1 MSNTL
6 NVMQTE
12 VYLNTS
18 PDVNKSSL
26 WLKPIN
32 GKTSPLFPEST
43 VWVNLPTKSA
53 QVSMAKYLR
62 RIFDSKVATLVI
74 DLTAIQATSSGS
86 MNIKFADFA
95 ALKAAMRV
103 TEIQVDVAATEEEDE
118 FFADLIGL
126 VSAEEEN
133 KKAELEYQSPVKD
146 DNDEP
151 W

>member
-1 MSNTL
+1 MSDTL
-6 NVMQTE
+6 NAMQTE

-26 WLKPIN
+26 WLKPIS

-53 QVSMAKYLR
+53 QVNMANFLR
-62 RIFDSKVATLVI
+62 EIFGKKVATLVI
-74 DLTAIQATSSGS
+74 DLTAIQATSNGS

-103 TEIQVDVAATEEEDE
+103 TDKQVVVAATEEEDE
-118 FFADLIGL
+118 FFSDLKGL
-126 VSAEEEN
+126 V
-133 KKAELEYQSPVKD
+133 AELEFQSPVVD
-146 DNDEP
+146 TNDEP

>member
-1 MSNTL
+1 MSDTL
-6 NVMQTE
+6 NAMQTE

-26 WLKPIN
+26 WLKPIS

-53 QVSMAKYLR
+53 QVNMANFLR
-62 RIFDSKVATLVI
+62 EIFGKKVATLVI
-74 DLTAIQATSSGS
+74 DLTAIQATSNGS

-103 TEIQVDVAATEEEDE
+103 TDKQVVVAATEEEDE
-118 FFADLIGL
+118 FFSDLKGL
-126 VSAEEEN
+126 V
-133 KKAELEYQSPVKD
+133 AELEFQSPVVD

>member
-26 WLKPIN
+26 WLKPIS

-53 QVSMAKYLR
+53 QVSMANFLR
-62 RIFDSKVATLVI
+62 SIFGSKVATLVI

-103 TEIQVDVAATEEEDE
+103 TDKQVVVAATEEEDE
-118 FFADLIGL
+118 FFTDLKGL
-126 VSAEEEN
+126 V
-133 KKAELEYQSPVKD
+133 AELEFQSPVVD

>member
-1 MSNTL
+1 MSDTL
-6 NVMQTE
+6 NAMQTE

-26 WLKPIN
+26 WLKPIS

-53 QVSMAKYLR
+53 QVNMANFLR
-62 RIFDSKVATLVI
+62 EIFGKKVATLVI
-74 DLTAIQATSSGS
+74 DLTAIQATSNGS

-103 TEIQVDVAATEEEDE
+103 TDKQVVVATTEEEDE
-118 FFADLIGL
+118 FFTDLKGL
-126 VSAEEEN
+126 V
-133 KKAELEYQSPVKD
+133 AELEFQSPVKD

>member
-1 MSNTL
+1 MSDTL
-6 NVMQTE
+6 NAMQTE

-26 WLKPIN
+26 WLKPIS

-53 QVSMAKYLR
+53 QVNMANFLR
-62 RIFDSKVATLVI
+62 EIFGKKVATLVI
-74 DLTAIQATSSGS
+74 DLTAIQATSNGS

-103 TEIQVDVAATEEEDE
+103 TDKQVVVAATEEEDE
-118 FFADLIGL
+118 FFSDLKGL
-126 VSAEEEN
+126 V
-133 KKAELEYQSPVKD
+133 AELEFQSPVKD

>member
-1 MSNTL
+1 MSDTL
-6 NVMQTE
+6 NAMQTE

-26 WLKPIN
+26 WLKPIS

-53 QVSMAKYLR
+53 QVNMANFLR
-62 RIFDSKVATLVI
+62 EIFGKKVATLVI
-74 DLTAIQATSSGS
+74 DLTAIQATSNGS

-103 TEIQVDVAATEEEDE
+103 TDKQVVVATTEEEDE
-118 FFADLIGL
+118 FFTDLKGL
-126 VSAEEEN
+126 VT
-133 KKAELEYQSPVKD
+133 ELEFQSPVVD

>member
-1 MSNTL
+1 MSDTL
-6 NVMQTE
+6 NAMQTE

-26 WLKPIN
+26 WLKPIS

-53 QVSMAKYLR
+53 QVNMANFLR
-62 RIFDSKVATLVI
+62 EIFGKKVATLVI
-74 DLTAIQATSSGS
+74 DLTAIQATSNGS

-103 TEIQVDVAATEEEDE
+103 TDKQVVVATTEEEDE
-118 FFADLIGL
+118 FFTDLLGL
-126 VSAEEEN
+126 V
-133 KKAELEYQSPVKD
+133 AELEIQSPVTD
-146 DNDEP
+146 TNDEP

>member
-43 VWVNLPTKSA
+43 VWVNVPTKSA
-53 QVSMAKYLR
+53 LVKMAKYLR
-62 RIFDSKVATLVI
+62 SIFGSKVATLVI

-95 ALKAAMRV
+95 GDDRSEPSFAGL
-103 TEIQVDVAATEEEDE
+103 ECFED
-118 FFADLIGL
+118 FIAIRRDPFGGFRGSQGADIGC
-126 VSAEEEN
+126 
-133 KKAELEYQSPVKD
+133 
-146 DNDEP
+146 
-151 W
+151 

>member
-1 MSNTL
+1 MSDTL
-6 NVMQTE
+6 NAMQTE

-26 WLKPIN
+26 WLKPIS

-53 QVSMAKYLR
+53 QVNMANFLR
-62 RIFDSKVATLVI
+62 EIFGKKVATLVI
-74 DLTAIQATSSGS
+74 DLTAIQATSNGS

-103 TEIQVDVAATEEEDE
+103 TDKQVVVAATEEEDE
-118 FFADLIGL
+118 FFTDLKGL
-126 VSAEEEN
+126 V
-133 KKAELEYQSPVKD
+133 AELEFQSPVVD

>member
-1 MSNTL
+1 MSDTL
-6 NVMQTE
+6 NAMQTE

-26 WLKPIN
+26 WLKPIS

-53 QVSMAKYLR
+53 QVNMANFLR
-62 RIFDSKVATLVI
+62 EIFGKKVATLVI
-74 DLTAIQATSSGS
+74 DLTAIQATSNGS

-103 TEIQVDVAATEEEDE
+103 TDKQVVVATTEEEDE
-118 FFADLIGL
+118 FFTDLLGL
-126 VSAEEEN
+126 V
-133 KKAELEYQSPVKD
+133 AELEIQSPVKD
-146 DNDEP
+146 TNDEP

>member
-1 MSNTL
+1 MSDTL
-6 NVMQTE
+6 NAMQTE

-26 WLKPIN
+26 WLKPIS

-53 QVSMAKYLR
+53 QVNMANFLR
-62 RIFDSKVATLVI
+62 EIFGKKVATLVI
-74 DLTAIQATSSGS
+74 DLTAIQATSNGS

-103 TEIQVDVAATEEEDE
+103 TDKQVVVATTEEEDE
-118 FFADLIGL
+118 FFTDLLGL
-126 VSAEEEN
+126 V
-133 KKAELEYQSPVKD
+133 AELEIQSPVKD

>member
-26 WLKPIN
+26 WLKPIS

-53 QVSMAKYLR
+53 QVSMANFLR
-62 RIFDSKVATLVI
+62 SIFGSKVATLVI
-74 DLTAIQATSSGS
+74 DLTAIQATSNGS

-103 TEIQVDVAATEEEDE
+103 TDKQVVVAATEEEDE
-118 FFADLIGL
+118 FFTDLNGL
-126 VSAEEEN
+126 V
-133 KKAELEYQSPVKD
+133 AELEFQSPVKD

>member
-26 WLKPIN
+26 WLKPIS

-53 QVSMAKYLR
+53 QISMANFLR
-62 RIFDSKVATLVI
+62 SIFGSKVATLVI

-103 TEIQVDVAATEEEDE
+103 TDKQVVVAATEEEDE
-118 FFADLIGL
+118 FFTDLNGL
-126 VSAEEEN
+126 V
-133 KKAELEYQSPVKD
+133 AELEFQSPVKD

>member
-1 MSNTL
+1 MSDTL
-6 NVMQTE
+6 NAMQTE

-26 WLKPIN
+26 WLKPIS

-53 QVSMAKYLR
+53 QVNMANFLR
-62 RIFDSKVATLVI
+62 EIFGKKVATLVS
-74 DLTAIQATSSGS
+74 DLTAIQATSNGS

-103 TEIQVDVAATEEEDE
+103 TDKQVVVATTEEEDE
-118 FFADLIGL
+118 FFTDLKGL
-126 VSAEEEN
+126 VT
-133 KKAELEYQSPVKD
+133 ELEFQSPVVD

>member
-53 QVSMAKYLR
+53 QVKMAKYLR
-62 RIFDSKVATLVI
+62 SIFGSKVATLVI

-103 TEIQVDVAATEEEDE
+103 TDIQVDVAATEEEDE
-118 FFADLIGL
+118 FFADLNGL
-126 VSAEEEN
+126 V
-133 KKAELEYQSPVKD
+133 AELEYQSPVKD

>member
-1 MSNTL
+1 MSDTL
-6 NVMQTE
+6 NAMQTE

-26 WLKPIN
+26 WLKPIS

-53 QVSMAKYLR
+53 QVNMANFLR
-62 RIFDSKVATLVI
+62 EIFGKKVATLVI
-74 DLTAIQATSSGS
+74 DLTAIQATSNGS

-103 TEIQVDVAATEEEDE
+103 TDKQVVVATTEEEDE
-118 FFADLIGL
+118 FFTDLLGL
-126 VSAEEEN
+126 V
-133 KKAELEYQSPVKD
+133 AELEIQSSVKD
-146 DNDEP
+146 TNDEP

>member
-26 WLKPIN
+26 WLKPIS

-53 QVSMAKYLR
+53 QVNMAKFLR
-62 RIFDSKVATLVI
+62 SIFGAKVATLVI

-95 ALKAAMRV
+95 ELKAAMRV
-103 TEIQVDVAATEEEDE
+103 TDKQVVVATTEEEDE
-118 FFADLIGL
+118 FFSDLMGL
-126 VSAEEEN
+126 VT
-133 KKAELEYQSPVKD
+133 ELELESPVVD
-146 DNDEP
+146 HTDEP

>member
-1 MSNTL
+1 MSDTL
-6 NVMQTE
+6 NAMQTE

-26 WLKPIN
+26 WLKPIS

-53 QVSMAKYLR
+53 QVNMANFLR
-62 RIFDSKVATLVI
+62 EIFGKKVATLVI
-74 DLTAIQATSSGS
+74 DLTAIQATSNGS

-103 TEIQVDVAATEEEDE
+103 TDKQVVVATTEEEDE
-118 FFADLIGL
+118 FFTDLKGL
-126 VSAEEEN
+126 V
-133 KKAELEYQSPVKD
+133 AELEFQSPVVD
-146 DNDEP
+146 DND
-151 W
+151 

>member
-1 MSNTL
+1 MSDTL
-6 NVMQTE
+6 NAMQTE

-26 WLKPIN
+26 WLKPIS

-53 QVSMAKYLR
+53 QVNMANFLR
-62 RIFDSKVATLVI
+62 EIFGKKVATLVI

-103 TEIQVDVAATEEEDE
+103 TDKQVVVAATEEEDE
-118 FFADLIGL
+118 FFTDLKGL
-126 VSAEEEN
+126 V
-133 KKAELEYQSPVKD
+133 AELEFQSPVVD

>member
-1 MSNTL
+1 MSDTL
-6 NVMQTE
+6 NAMQTE

-26 WLKPIN
+26 WLKPIS

-53 QVSMAKYLR
+53 QVNMANFLR
-62 RIFDSKVATLVI
+62 EIFGKKVATLVI
-74 DLTAIQATSSGS
+74 DLTAIQATSNGS

-103 TEIQVDVAATEEEDE
+103 TDKQVVVATTEEEDE
-118 FFADLIGL
+118 FFTDLLGL
-126 VSAEEEN
+126 V
-133 KKAELEYQSPVKD
+133 AELEIQSPVVD

>member
-6 NVMQTE
+6 NAMQTE

-26 WLKPIN
+26 WLKPIS

-53 QVSMAKYLR
+53 QVNMANFLR
-62 RIFDSKVATLVI
+62 EIFGKKVATLVI
-74 DLTAIQATSSGS
+74 DLTAIQATSNGS

-103 TEIQVDVAATEEEDE
+103 TDKQVVVATTEEEDE
-118 FFADLIGL
+118 FFTDLLGL
-126 VSAEEEN
+126 V
-133 KKAELEYQSPVKD
+133 AELEIQSPVKD

>member
-1 MSNTL
+1 MSDTL
-6 NVMQTE
+6 NAMQTE

-26 WLKPIN
+26 WLKPIS

-53 QVSMAKYLR
+53 QVNMANFLR
-62 RIFDSKVATLVI
+62 EIFGKKVATLVI
-74 DLTAIQATSSGS
+74 DLTAIQATSNGS
-86 MNIKFADFA
+86 MNIKFADFS

-103 TEIQVDVAATEEEDE
+103 TDKQVVVATTEEEDE
-118 FFADLIGL
+118 FFTDLKGL
-126 VSAEEEN
+126 VT
-133 KKAELEYQSPVKD
+133 ELEFQSPVVD

>member
-1 MSNTL
+1 MSDTL
-6 NVMQTE
+6 NAMQTE

-26 WLKPIN
+26 WLKPIS

-53 QVSMAKYLR
+53 QVNMANFLR
-62 RIFDSKVATLVI
+62 EIFGKKVATLVI
-74 DLTAIQATSSGS
+74 DLTAIQATSNGS

-103 TEIQVDVAATEEEDE
+103 TDKQVVVATTEEEDE
-118 FFADLIGL
+118 FFSDLKGL
-126 VSAEEEN
+126 V
-133 KKAELEYQSPVKD
+133 AELEFQSPVKD

>member
-26 WLKPIN
+26 WLKPIS

-53 QVSMAKYLR
+53 QVSMANFLR
-62 RIFDSKVATLVI
+62 SIFGSKVATLVI

-103 TEIQVDVAATEEEDE
+103 TDKQVVVAATEEEDE
-118 FFADLIGL
+118 FFTDLNGL
-126 VSAEEEN
+126 V
-133 KKAELEYQSPVKD
+133 AELEFQSPVKD

>member
-26 WLKPIN
+26 WLKPIS

-53 QVSMAKYLR
+53 QVSMANFLR
-62 RIFDSKVATLVI
+62 SIFGSKVATLVI

-103 TEIQVDVAATEEEDE
+103 TDKQVVVAATEEEDE
-118 FFADLIGL
+118 FFTDLKGL
-126 VSAEEEN
+126 V
-133 KKAELEYQSPVKD
+133 AELEFQSPVKD